1 MNQKV
6 LDMMASDDLTEDL
19 KLIESVCGMD
29 TVKKLMTDLSG
40 INFYIPKITSL
51 ETLVMRYIKTNS
63 GKSFKQMAR
72 ELGVSDVYVKS
83 VFKRQ
88 SRAG

>member
-6 LDMMASDDLTEDL
+6 LDMMSCDDLTEDL

-29 TVKKLMTDLSG
+29 IVKKLMTDLSG

-51 ETLVMRYIKTNS
+51 EPLVMRYIKTNS